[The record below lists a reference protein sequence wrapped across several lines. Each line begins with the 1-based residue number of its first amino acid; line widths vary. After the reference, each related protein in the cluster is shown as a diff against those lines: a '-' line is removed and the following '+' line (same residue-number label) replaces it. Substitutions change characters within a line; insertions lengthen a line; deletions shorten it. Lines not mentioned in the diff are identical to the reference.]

1 MKRLFVVLLLITLAA
16 CIVDPPPSPLP
27 TPTLSPLGMPVA
39 ENRAEGGII
48 ISQEDTKMDF
58 WNAVLAFF
66 YGSMLPTILGLVAL
80 DIVFGIAASL
90 KAGEFDWGKVGQ
102 FYKTMVAPYV
112 LVYLAVFV
120 GLALVPELE
129 EYVTAVGISIATL
142 FSSVTINLLASIVK
156 NIAKLGL
163 GAGA

>member
-1 MKRLFVVLLLITLAA
+1 MKRLFVALVLLITLTA
-16 CIVDPPPSPLP
+16 CIVEPPPSPLP
-27 TPTLSPLGMPVA
+27 TPSPLATPTT
-39 ENRAEGGII
+39 GGGTMTP
-48 ISQEDTKMDF
+48 QEETKMDF
-58 WNAVLAFF
+58 WNAIIEFF

-80 DIVFGIAASL
+80 DVVFGIAASL
-90 KAGEFDWGKVGQ
+90 KSGIFDWGKVGQ

-129 EYVTAVGISIATL
+129 EYITAVGVSIASL
-142 FSSVTINLLASIVK
+142 FGAVTINLLASIAK
-156 NIAKLGL
+156 NVAELFV